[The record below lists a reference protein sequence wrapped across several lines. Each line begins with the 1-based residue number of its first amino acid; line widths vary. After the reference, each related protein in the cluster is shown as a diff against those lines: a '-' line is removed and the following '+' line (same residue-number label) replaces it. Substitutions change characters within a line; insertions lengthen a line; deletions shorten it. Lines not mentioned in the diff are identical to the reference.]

1 MLSQNPTRVELI
13 QKGRQICRDGSQP
26 PNRNPEAIPAWPLF
40 FLVSCRN
47 SVPQAEHLLDA
58 DLTRG
63 HYECREILNFCSAY

>member
-40 FLVSCRN
+40 FLVSAEIVFRRPN
-47 SVPQAEHLLDA
+47 TYLTPTLRAVTMSVVK
-58 DLTRG
+58 
-63 HYECREILNFCSAY
+63 S